1 MRRESEQK
9 KCSAIERKEG
19 EGEDG
24 EWEAIWKLRL
34 PTIDS
39 IGAFP
44 SFLHN
49 SRRSVGNRES
59 EGKGEGGL
67 RRRDGRRRF
76 NGFQLL
82 VEESAALALYSTT
95 YSVSLFFIHA
105 VCLFKPRAAPVKV
118 VAAQTSQWRTIW
130 IVESASAIWDE
141 NGEGGGR
148 GMREWREA
156 M

>member
-49 SRRSVGNRES
+49 SRRSGIGRVRGRA
-59 EGKGEGGL
+59 KG
-67 RRRDGRRRF
+67 DSDDATADADSTVF
-76 NGFQLL
+76 NYL
-82 VEESAALALYSTT
+82 
-95 YSVSLFFIHA
+95 
-105 VCLFKPRAAPVKV
+105 
-118 VAAQTSQWRTIW
+118 
-130 IVESASAIWDE
+130 
-141 NGEGGGR
+141 
-148 GMREWREA
+148 
-156 M
+156 